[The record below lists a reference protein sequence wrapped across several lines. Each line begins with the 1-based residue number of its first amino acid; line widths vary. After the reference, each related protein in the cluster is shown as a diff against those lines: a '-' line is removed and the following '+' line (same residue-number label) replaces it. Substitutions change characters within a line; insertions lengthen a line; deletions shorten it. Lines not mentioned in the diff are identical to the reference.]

1 VESGDLD
8 PPGVVKWAV
17 IEAAASARTFT
28 IRRKLIMEIADLGL
42 PRQAPPCDIGT
53 QRIHQRRLGIDRFN

>member
-1 VESGDLD
+1 
-8 PPGVVKWAV
+8 V